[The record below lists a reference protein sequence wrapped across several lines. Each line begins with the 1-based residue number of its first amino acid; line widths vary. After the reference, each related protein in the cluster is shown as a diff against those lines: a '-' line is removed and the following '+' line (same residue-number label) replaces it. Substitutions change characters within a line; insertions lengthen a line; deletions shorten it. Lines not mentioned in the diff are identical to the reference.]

1 MKTLV
6 RFAWL
11 WMALIMWGLV
21 LACVNLVHVFS
32 FPVRMWILSCLVWG
46 TMAILLAFSYQR
58 VRK

>member
-1 MKTLV
+1 MKTIV

-21 LACVNLVHVFS
+21 GSCVNLVYVFS
-32 FPVRMWILSCLVWG
+32 FPVRMWLFSCLAWG

-58 VRK
+58 ARK